1 MVQFPFVAWGL
12 HRDEII
18 MVSCRAY
25 YGPYM
30 TKEVSV
36 IFLYPSKNDGGLHR
50 NCCLTIVI
58 RAPSTFLR
66 KL

>member
-1 MVQFPFVAWGL
+1 
-12 HRDEII
+12 

-25 YGPYM
+25 YGVYM
-30 TKEVSV
+30 TKDVSSYSC
-36 IFLYPSKNDGGLHR
+36 IPASKNDGGPHR
-50 NCCLTIVI
+50 NCLTRVI